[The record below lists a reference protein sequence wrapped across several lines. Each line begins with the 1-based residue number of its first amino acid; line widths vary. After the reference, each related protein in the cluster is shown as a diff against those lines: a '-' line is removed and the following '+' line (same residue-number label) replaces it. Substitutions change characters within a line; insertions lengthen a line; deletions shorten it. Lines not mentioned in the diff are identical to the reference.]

1 MVGNSILRRISSLGE
16 RNIFQRLLGF
26 IEMAK
31 ESVQTLSD
39 MLFAEDLKRIEF
51 NAKIRN
57 LEKRGDELSVEVK
70 EEITGGAIS
79 SSLMDNL
86 IMLVEKC
93 DDLLDTSYFI
103 SRELRR
109 IHENSH
115 KFDETA
121 INILKVNYSTGRN
134 ILLLARTALDH
145 VQIML
150 ETKNSKDMEAARV
163 EIESLEEQVD
173 DLKDNMIDTAYNN
186 ADKIP
191 YVAFI
196 HITELAHKLD
206 NLLDNCEDIADLLF
220 TINVAITK

>member
-1 MVGNSILRRISSLGE
+1 MVGNSILRRISSVGE

-26 IEMAK
+26 VDMAK

-51 NAKIRN
+51 NARIRN
-57 LEKRGDELSVEVK
+57 IEKRGDDLSVTVK

-86 IMLVEKC
+86 IMLVETC

-115 KFDETA
+115 KFDENTV
-121 INILKVNYSTGRN
+121 NILNVTYNTGRN
-134 ILLLARTALDH
+134 ILLLAETALDH

-150 ETKNSKDMEAARV
+150 ETKSRKDMEAARV

-173 DLKDNMIDTAYNN
+173 DLKDNMIDAAYNN
-186 ADKIP
+186 ADRIP

-206 NLLDNCEDIADLLF
+206 DLLDSCEDIADLLF